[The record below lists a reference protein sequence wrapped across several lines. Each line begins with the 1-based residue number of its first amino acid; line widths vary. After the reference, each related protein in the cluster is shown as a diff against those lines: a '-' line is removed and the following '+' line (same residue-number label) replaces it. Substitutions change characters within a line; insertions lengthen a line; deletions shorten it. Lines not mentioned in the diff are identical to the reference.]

1 MLPTNLQNYHPP
13 PPQPL
18 PQGRRGVHHP
28 PPPQSL
34 PQGGR
39 GGTHEAGNNWDNAA
53 YSLQNVFQKERNLDF
68 VHLGV
73 CSYKAYQLA
82 CELCAC
88 VCVCVSAHGEHAF
101 QLQWHCLAKV
111 AYARSSCFFKPLAFL
126 EDRNWITQMR
136 TNWAPATQLVNTVR
150 LRLFW
155 VTHLH
160 HFCSSQ
166 HVPLAKQ
173 TLAASVLSWPAHCV
187 R

>member
-88 VCVCVSAHGEHAF
+88 VCVYQRTENMHSSYSGIV
-101 QLQWHCLAKV
+101 LQRLRTRDH
-111 AYARSSCFFKPLAFL
+111 LAFSSPLLFLRTGL
-126 EDRNWITQMR
+126 ESPKWEQIGPQQLNWWTQCAWDFSGLRICIIFVHRNTCLLLSRRW
-136 TNWAPATQLVNTVR
+136 PLV
-150 LRLFW
+150 F
-155 VTHLH
+155 
-160 HFCSSQ
+160 
-166 HVPLAKQ
+166 
-173 TLAASVLSWPAHCV
+173 
-187 R
+187 

>member
-88 VCVCVSAHGEHAF
+88 VCISARRTCIPATVALSCKGCVRAIILLFQAPCFSWGQDLNHPNENKLGPSNSTGEHSALETFLGYAF
-101 QLQWHCLAKV
+101 A
-111 AYARSSCFFKPLAFL
+111 S
-126 EDRNWITQMR
+126 
-136 TNWAPATQLVNTVR
+136 
-150 LRLFW
+150 
-155 VTHLH
+155 
-160 HFCSSQ
+160 FCSSQ